1 MQGWDVATIV
11 RFPPG
16 ARMRPADLG
25 DGVAKATYRF
35 QVSPLPLP
43 SQAQADEVADTPE
56 LRAVCFRSKQGGA
69 AALNHKPFI
78 WCCCHSRVSSTCGME
93 IGANRSSYRRT

>member
-16 ARMRPADLG
+16 ARVRPGDMG
-25 DGVAKATYRF
+25 DGVAKAMYRF

-56 LRAVCFRSKQGGA
+56 LRTVCFHSKQQG
-69 AALNHKPFI
+69 LQ
-78 WCCCHSRVSSTCGME
+78 RVTTNFLFDVAVTVE
-93 IGANRSSYRRT
+93 